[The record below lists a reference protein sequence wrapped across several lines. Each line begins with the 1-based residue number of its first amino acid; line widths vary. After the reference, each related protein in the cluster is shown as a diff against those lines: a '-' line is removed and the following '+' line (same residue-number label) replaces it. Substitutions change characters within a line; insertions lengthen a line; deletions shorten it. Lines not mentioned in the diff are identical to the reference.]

1 MTSRTASDS
10 QLVRD
15 ADLAF
20 EADIQHILGELVE
33 EFEEL
38 RGQKVLLTGGAGF
51 LGYFLTQSV
60 VHWNQTRSKGNQIEL
75 VVLDNF
81 IRGRPRWVDEIE
93 RGQSVTFIKHD
104 ITRPLPKGLP
114 VFDFIIHAASIAS
127 PVAYRKRPI
136 ETMDAN
142 VLGLRNLLE
151 YCTGTTSVRQKLR
164 GLLFFSSSEIYGDP
178 DQSNIPTMEDYPG
191 RVSCTG
197 PRACYD
203 ESKRFGET
211 YCVVFA
217 QEVDLPIKIVRP
229 FNNFGP
235 GMALNDGR
243 AMSDF
248 ANNILDNEDV
258 VLLSDGRT
266 TRTFCYIADAVTGYF
281 KVLLKGQAGRSYN
294 IGTETPEVTVRELAN
309 RVVAIGAETLGYSG
323 RVVFGESDDV
333 DYNSDSPKRRCPSIL
348 RARTELGYSPSI
360 ELTEGLRRTLLWYWM
375 DQRRRS
381 QTSGQL

>member
-10 QLVRD
+10 ELVRD

-20 EADIQHILGELVE
+20 EADIQYILGSLVE

-38 RGQKVLLTGGAGF
+38 QGHKVLLTGGAGF

-60 VHWNQTRSKGNQIEL
+60 VHWNRTRSKGDQIEL

-81 IRGRPRWVDEIE
+81 IRGRPHWIDEIE
-93 RGQSVTFIKHD
+93 GDRSVTFIKHD
-104 ITRPLPKGLP
+104 ITRPLSKGLP

-151 YCTGTTSVRQKLR
+151 HCTETTSARQNLK

-178 DQSNIPTMEDYPG
+178 DPSNIPTMEDYPG

-217 QEVDLPIKIVRP
+217 QEFDLPISIVRP

-248 ANNILDNEDV
+248 ANNILNNEDV
-258 VLLSDGRT
+258 VLLSDGST

-294 IGTETPEVTVRELAN
+294 IGIETPEVTVRELAN
-309 RVVAIGAETLGYSG
+309 RVVAVGAETLGYSG

-333 DYNSDSPKRRCPSIL
+333 DYNSDTPKRRCPSIR

-360 ELTEGLRRTLLWYWM
+360 GLTEGLRRTLLWYWM
-375 DQRRRS
+375 DQRRRFLIVR
-381 QTSGQL
+381 QP